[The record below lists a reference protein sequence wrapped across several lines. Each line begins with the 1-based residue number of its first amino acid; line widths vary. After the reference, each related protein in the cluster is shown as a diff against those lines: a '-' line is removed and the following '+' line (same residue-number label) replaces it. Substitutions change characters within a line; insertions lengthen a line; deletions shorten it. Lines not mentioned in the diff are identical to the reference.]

1 MYHVKFTPPKKEGV
15 CDKCGN
21 ELYQRDDDNETT
33 VRSRLATYNQATK
46 PLIDYY
52 QKQGI
57 LKTIKGVGGINDI
70 FNKIIGILG

>member
-1 MYHVKFTPPKKEGV
+1 M
-15 CDKCGN
+15 CDKCGS

-52 QKQGI
+52 SKKGLVRPI
-57 LKTIKGVGGINDI
+57 AGVGSIEDI
-70 FNKIIGILG
+70 FNKIVTILDHPRSASVGSCKCC